1 MRTPRY
7 EATTVVGDHAAT
19 EVVVM
24 AERMRSRT
32 PLSVRIPD
40 DMVRRLDRL
49 VPKVAKD
56 PNLAAWGRS
65 SRSAVVKLA
74 LLRGIAALEVEYK

>member
-1 MRTPRY
+1 
-7 EATTVVGDHAAT
+7 
-19 EVVVM
+19 M

-40 DMVRRLDRL
+40 DLARRLDRL
-49 VPKVAKD
+49 VPKIGKD
-56 PNLAAWGRS
+56 PNLAALGRV

-74 LLRGIAALEVEYK
+74 LVRGVAALEAEYK

>member
-1 MRTPRY
+1 MGVTRY
-7 EATTVVGDHAAT
+7 KSTTVVGQPATT

-24 AERMRSRT
+24 GERMKSRT

-40 DMVRRLDRL
+40 ELTRRLDRL
-49 VPKVAKD
+49 IPKIAKD
-56 PNLAAWGRS
+56 QNVSTMGRV

-74 LLRGIAALEVEYK
+74 LLRGVAALEQEYK

>member
-1 MRTPRY
+1 
-7 EATTVVGDHAAT
+7 
-19 EVVVM
+19 M

-40 DMVRRLDRL
+40 DLARRLDRL
-49 VPKVAKD
+49 VPKIGKD
-56 PNLAAWGRS
+56 PNLSAIGRI

-74 LLRGIAALEVEYK
+74 LSRGVAALEAEFGK